1 MSCDLP
7 PPVPSPVIN
16 LMLVMTNS
24 SSLTVTWD
32 PPSMPNG
39 DLTYTATLSYTDL
52 ATGTSETVLMMQT
65 TENDRSVMYNSE
77 PMTFLEPYAR
87 YDVVVIA
94 STSVGNSTVTM
105 DSITTPQGGEFVCS
119 SPSLIIASTF

>member
-1 MSCDLP
+1 
-7 PPVPSPVIN
+7 
-16 LMLVMTNS
+16 
-24 SSLTVTWD
+24 
-32 PPSMPNG
+32 
-39 DLTYTATLSYTDL
+39 
-52 ATGTSETVLMMQT
+52 MQT